1 MKEHLE
7 IRKLFCLINLILLSI
22 LVYIVFS
29 FFSDN
34 GAGKSAFANP
44 IPLKEKVEII
54 PCKNP
59 LPSGNHRI
67 IVERNIFGSSGL
79 SPTKENPQREKSEI
93 PFGVM
98 VVQLRLLATVAG
110 DDQVAC
116 AVIENLK
123 SKVQGIYKTGD
134 IIEGARIERIDRNK
148 IVLLCEEQSEVLSLC
163 ISRGALDPVEKNK
176 EPVMAEKRNTAPY
189 IKAISSAK
197 QAINPKAYISK
208 VQGMEAFLEKMEVTP
223 YIEDGE
229 EKGLCI
235 AGLDDL
241 NMARYFGFENGDV
254 IQTINGQMLTGK
266 QKAFQVLKKARSQ
279 SSLNFQLLR
288 NQHKLDLSFEIK
300 Q

>member
-1 MKEHLE
+1 MKDILE
-7 IRKLFCLINLILLSI
+7 IRKLFWLINSILLSI
-22 LVYIVFS
+22 LIYIAFNFIS
-29 FFSDN
+29 GND
-34 GAGKSAFANP
+34 AGKSTFANP

-54 PCKNP
+54 SYKNP
-59 LPSGNHRI
+59 LPSGNHGI

-79 SPTKENPQREKSEI
+79 NPANENPQRETLEA
-93 PFGVM
+93 PFGVI

-123 SKVQGIYKTGD
+123 SKVQDIYKTGD

-148 IVLLCEEQSEVLSLC
+148 IVLLCEEQSEVLNLC
-163 ISRGALDPVEKNK
+163 ISRGASDPVEKNE
-176 EPVMAEKRNTAPY
+176 EPVMAEKQNTAPY

-241 NMARYFGFENGDV
+241 NMAGYFGFENGDV

-266 QKAFQVLKKARSQ
+266 QKAYQVLKKARSQ
-279 SSLNFQLLR
+279 SSLDFQLLR
-288 NQHKLDLSFEIK
+288 NQHEMDLSFEVN
-300 Q
+300 